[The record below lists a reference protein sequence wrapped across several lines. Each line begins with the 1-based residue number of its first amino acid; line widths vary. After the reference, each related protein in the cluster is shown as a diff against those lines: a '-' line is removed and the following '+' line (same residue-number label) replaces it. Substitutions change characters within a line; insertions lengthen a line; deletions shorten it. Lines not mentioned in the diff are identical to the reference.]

1 MATTSRHHSHPLR
14 TLIVF
19 GLFCAALVGLMALGN
34 TWTPKLGLDLRGGTT
49 ITLTASNTTGEGAVS
64 AESLELARTII
75 QQRVDS
81 IGVGETE
88 VTTSGDQQIVVS
100 VPNVQQDELVRMVGQ
115 TAQLY
120 FRLVYAQ
127 ESVSG
132 GTTTD
137 PSAQPTTE
145 ASTEPTT
152 EASTEPTTVATTE
165 PSASPTVNQ
174 RPLPNL
180 PTPVPSPRPST
191 PAAVQPT
198 TQEVLDWTPSERD
211 QSDYTN
217 FQCGDDF
224 PDVSDQP
231 LITCDEAG
239 TTKFLLSPAVI
250 SGKDLVT
257 ASAGIPTNQVSW
269 VVSLEFNSTAAAT
282 FETVTKAISTKTSP
296 QNQFAIVLDGT
307 VISAP
312 YVSESIAGGRAQ
324 ISGSFNQQSATQ
336 LANVLKYG
344 ALPLAFDVSSVDNV
358 SAKLGGEQLEAGIIA
373 GIIGLILVV
382 AYSIVYYRAL
392 SIVVVSSLVVAFGI
406 TYAMV
411 VLLGQAM
418 GFALNLPGV
427 AGLIVAI
434 GVTAD
439 SFIIYF
445 ERIRDEVRDGRT
457 LRTAI
462 EVGWVRSRQTIL
474 VADGVSLLSAV
485 VLFIL
490 AIGAVKGFAFT
501 LGLTT
506 LIDIAC
512 VFWFT
517 KPLVSLLGRT
527 KYFGEGRRFSGFE
540 AEHLG
545 AKHQPPLHRRRPRV
559 TAAAAAGNKVASGK
573 AGAKAS
579 GAGTAVQVAEV
590 QTEVADAEV
599 ASDETA
605 SGAEAPSTKQAE
617 EN

>member
-1 MATTSRHHSHPLR
+1 MATTSKHHSHPLR

-19 GLFCAALVGLMALGN
+19 LAFVVGLVGLMALGGV
-34 TWTPKLGLDLRGGTT
+34 WTPKLGLDLRGGTT
-49 ITLTASNTTGEGAVS
+49 ITLTASNTTGEGSVDPA
-64 AESLELARTII
+64 SLELARTII

-88 VTTSGDQQIVVS
+88 VTTSGDRQIVVS

-127 ESVSG
+127 EQVAAQP
-132 GTTTD
+132 GTE
-137 PSAQPTTE
+137 PSA
-145 ASTEPTT
+145 EPTQGAEPST
-152 EASTEPTTVATTE
+152 QASAE
-165 PSASPTVNQ
+165 PSASPSVNQ

-180 PTPVPSPRPST
+180 PTPVPSPRPTAPGAT
-191 PAAVQPT
+191 PLT
-198 TQEVLDWTPSERD
+198 TQQVLDWKPTERD
-211 QSDYTN
+211 QTDFTN
-217 FQCGDDF
+217 FQCGDPF

-231 LITCDEAG
+231 LITCDQAG
-239 TTKFLLSPAVI
+239 TAKYLLSPTVI
-250 SGKDLVT
+250 SGKDLT
-257 ASAGIPTNQVSW
+257 KASAGIPQNQVSW
-269 VVSLEFNSTAAAT
+269 VVDLEFNSTAAAT
-282 FETVTKAISTKTSP
+282 FETVTKEISTRTSP
-296 QNQFAIVLDGT
+296 QNEFAIVLDGD
-307 VISAP
+307 VITAP
-312 YVSESIAGGRAQ
+312 YVSNAIPGGRAQ
-324 ISGSFNQQSATQ
+324 ISGSFTQQSATE

-344 ALPLAFDVSSVDNV
+344 ALPLAFDVSSVDTV

-373 GIIGLILVV
+373 GIIGLGLVV
-382 AYSIVYYRAL
+382 AYSLLYYRAL
-392 SIVVVSSLVVAFGI
+392 ALVVVSSLVVAFGI
-406 TYAMV
+406 TYAFI

-445 ERIRDEVRDGRT
+445 ERIRDEARDGRT

-462 EVGWVRSRQTIL
+462 EVGWIRSRHTIL

-506 LIDIAC
+506 LIDLAV

-517 KPLVSLLGRT
+517 KPLVSLLGKT
-527 KYFGEGRRFSGFE
+527 KYFGQGRKFSGFE
-540 AEHLG
+540 ADHLG
-545 AKHQPPLHRRRPRV
+545 AKHQPPLHRRRPARPV
-559 TAAAAAGNKVASGK
+559 AAATK
-573 AGAKAS
+573 
-579 GAGTAVQVAEV
+579 
-590 QTEVADAEV
+590 
-599 ASDETA
+599 
-605 SGAEAPSTKQAE
+605 EA
-617 EN
+617 

>member
-1 MATTSRHHSHPLR
+1 
-14 TLIVF
+14 
-19 GLFCAALVGLMALGN
+19 MALGGV
-34 TWTPKLGLDLRGGTT
+34 WTPKLGLDLRGGTT
-49 ITLTASNTTGEGAVS
+49 ITLTASNTTGEGTVDPA
-64 AESLELARTII
+64 SLELARSII

-81 IGVGETE
+81 IGVGESE
-88 VTTSGDQQIVVS
+88 VTTSGDRQIIVS

-127 ESVSG
+127 ETVS
-132 GTTTD
+132 TAT
-137 PSAQPTTE
+137 PQPTVQPTDG
-145 ASTEPTT
+145 ATEP
-152 EASTEPTTVATTE
+152 AATEPAATQPVATATAE
-165 PSASPTVNQ
+165 PVPTATASPSVNE
-174 RPLPNL
+174 RPLPGL
-180 PTPVPSPRPST
+180 PTPVPSPRPTVAGPT
-191 PAAVQPT
+191 PPT
-198 TQEVLDWTPSERD
+198 TQQVLDWTPSERD
-211 QSDYTN
+211 QSDFTN

-231 LITCDEAG
+231 LITCDSGG
-239 TTKFLLSPAVI
+239 TVKYLLSPAVI
-250 SGKDLVT
+250 SGSELT
-257 ASAGIPTNQVSW
+257 QAAAGIPQGQVSW
-269 VVSLEFNSTAAAT
+269 IVTLEFNSAGAAT

-296 QNQFAIVLDGT
+296 QNQFAIVLDGD

-312 YVSESIAGGRAQ
+312 YVSTAIAGGRAQ
-324 ISGSFNQQSATQ
+324 IEGSFTQQSATE

-392 SIVVVSSLVVAFGI
+392 SVVVVSSLVVAFGV
-406 TYAMV
+406 TYAFV

-434 GVTAD
+434 GITAD

-445 ERIRDEVRDGRT
+445 ERISDEVRDGRT
-457 LRTAI
+457 LRSAI
-462 EVGWVRSRQTIL
+462 EIGWERSRQTIL
-474 VADGVSLLSAV
+474 VADGVSLLSAL

-506 LIDIAC
+506 LIDIAV
-512 VFWFT
+512 VFFFT

-540 AEHLG
+540 PDHLG
-545 AKHQPPLHRRRPRV
+545 AKRQPPLHRRRP
-559 TAAAAAGNKVASGK
+559 
-573 AGAKAS
+573 AKAS
-579 GAGTAVQVAEV
+579 AGVVATAK
-590 QTEVADAEV
+590 
-599 ASDETA
+599 
-605 SGAEAPSTKQAE
+605 EA
-617 EN
+617 

>member
-1 MATTSRHHSHPLR
+1 MATTSKHHSHPLR

-19 GLFCAALVGLMALGN
+19 LAFSVGLVGLMALGGV
-34 TWTPKLGLDLRGGTT
+34 WTPKLGLDLRGGTT
-49 ITLTASNTTGEGAVS
+49 ITLTASNTTGEGSVDPA
-64 AESLELARTII
+64 SLELARTII

-88 VTTSGDQQIVVS
+88 VTTSGDRQIVVS

-120 FRLVYAQ
+120 FRLVHAEEQVAAQ
-127 ESVSG
+127 PG
-132 GTTTD
+132 TD
-137 PSAQPTTE
+137 PTA
-145 ASTEPTT
+145 EPTQGAGDPGT
-152 EASTEPTTVATTE
+152 GE
-165 PSASPTVNQ
+165 PSASPGTNP
-174 RPLPNL
+174 RPLPGL
-180 PTPVPSPRPST
+180 PTPVPSPRPTT
-191 PAAVQPT
+191 PGATPLTTEQVLAWQPA
-198 TQEVLDWTPSERD
+198 DRD
-211 QSDYTN
+211 QSEYAS

-224 PDVSDQP
+224 PDVPDQP
-231 LITCDEAG
+231 LITCDQTG
-239 TTKFLLSPAVI
+239 TVKYLLSPVVI
-250 SGKDLVT
+250 SGSDLVQ
-257 ASAGIPTNQVSW
+257 ANAGIPQNGVSW
-269 VVSLEFNSTAAAT
+269 VVDLEFNSTAAAT
-282 FETVTKAISTKTSP
+282 FEQVTKEISTRTQP
-296 QNQFAIVLDGT
+296 QNQFAIVLDGD
-307 VISAP
+307 VITAP
-312 YVSESIAGGRAQ
+312 YVNNAIPGGRAQ
-324 ISGSFNQQSATQ
+324 ISGSFTQQSATE

-344 ALPLAFDVSSVDNV
+344 ALPLAFDVSSVDTV

-382 AYSIVYYRAL
+382 AYSVIYYRAL

-406 TYAMV
+406 TYAFI

-445 ERIRDEVRDGRT
+445 ERIRDEVRDGRS
-457 LRTAI
+457 LRAAI

-506 LIDIAC
+506 LIDLAV

-517 KPLVSLLGRT
+517 KPLMTLLGRT
-527 KYFGEGRRFSGFE
+527 KFFGEGRRFSGFE
-540 AEHLG
+540 SEHLG
-545 AKHQPPLHRRRPRV
+545 AKPTSPMRRRPL
-559 TAAAAAGNKVASGK
+559 
-573 AGAKAS
+573 GAVK
-579 GAGTAVQVAEV
+579 
-590 QTEVADAEV
+590 
-599 ASDETA
+599 
-605 SGAEAPSTKQAE
+605 EA
-617 EN
+617 

>member
-14 TLIVF
+14 TLIIF
-19 GLFCAALVGLMALGN
+19 LLATASLFGLMALGGV
-34 TWTPKLGLDLRGGTT
+34 WTPKLGLDLRGGTT
-49 ITLTASNTTGEGAVS
+49 ITLTASNTTGEGAVDP
-64 AESLELARTII
+64 ASLELARTII
-75 QQRVDS
+75 QQRVDA
-81 IGVGETE
+81 IGVGESE
-88 VTTSGDQQIVVS
+88 VTTSGDRQIIVS

-127 ESVSG
+127 EQVTSA
-132 GTTTD
+132 TT
-137 PSAQPTTE
+137 QPTTE
-145 ASTEPTT
+145 PTEGATEP
-152 EASTEPTTVATTE
+152 AATEPAATATAE
-165 PSASPTVNQ
+165 PAPTATATASVNK
-174 RPLPNL
+174 RPLPAL
-180 PTPVPSPRPST
+180 PTPVPSPRPTVPGAT
-191 PAAVQPT
+191 PPT
-198 TQEVLDWTPSERD
+198 TQQVLDWTPSERD
-211 QSDYTN
+211 QSDFTN

-231 LITCDEAG
+231 LITCDSGG
-239 TTKFLLSPAVI
+239 TIKYLLSPAVI
-250 SGKDLVT
+250 SGKDLVS
-257 ASAGIPTNQVSW
+257 AAAGIPQGQVSW
-269 VVSLEFNSTAAAT
+269 VVNLEFNSTAAAT

-296 QNQFAIVLDGT
+296 QNEFAIVLDGD

-312 YVSESIAGGRAQ
+312 YVSAAIAGGRAE
-324 ISGSFNQQSATQ
+324 ISGSFTQQSATQ

-373 GIIGLILVV
+373 GIIGLALVV
-382 AYSIVYYRAL
+382 AYSILYYRAL

-406 TYAMV
+406 TYALV

-445 ERIRDEVRDGRT
+445 ERIRDEVRDGRS
-457 LRTAI
+457 LRSAI
-462 EVGWVRSRQTIL
+462 ETGWERSRQTIL
-474 VADGVSLLSAV
+474 IADGVSLLSAV

-490 AIGAVKGFAFT
+490 AIGSVRGFAFT

-506 LIDIAC
+506 LIDIAV

-527 KYFGEGRRFSGFE
+527 RYFGEGRKFSGFE
-540 AEHLG
+540 PDHLG
-545 AKHQPPLHRRRPRV
+545 ARHQPPLHRRRRAAATGAGKAAKVPA
-559 TAAAAAGNKVASGK
+559 TAGKAAAGKSA
-573 AGAKAS
+573 AAKAS
-579 GAGTAVQVAEV
+579 TPDST
-590 QTEVADAEV
+590 TE
-599 ASDETA
+599 
-605 SGAEAPSTKQAE
+605 EA
-617 EN
+617 